1 MTRIKYLF
9 YFIRLDRYFPI
20 FPIQI
25 LLKRAPGTEYQIQ
38 LLFDRKWITLDAV
51 ISGSIVQSITRNSM
65 VKFIKFEAFKN

>member
-20 FPIQI
+20 FTVQI
-25 LLKRAPGTEYQIQ
+25 LLKREPGTEYQIQ

-51 ISGSIVQSITRNSM
+51 ISGSIVQSIPRNSM
-65 VKFIKFEAFKN
+65 VKFLKFKALKI